1 MSDHFFVV
9 TGGPGAGK
17 TSLITELARRGFHT
31 IPESGR
37 AIIRE
42 EVARGGDALPWADRL
57 AYAER
62 MVERDL
68 RAFKDAQA
76 LSGPVIFDRGV
87 PDIVGYL
94 GLCGL
99 PVPSHVS
106 AAARAVRYYAQVFL
120 APFWEEIFT
129 QDAEHKQGRAE
140 AKATCAMMRRTYAAL
155 GYELIELPCA
165 GITERADFV
174 VERLAAAS
182 PGQR

>member
-42 EVARGGDALPWADRL
+42 EMARGGDALPWADRM

-62 MVERDL
+62 MLERDL
-68 RAFKDAQA
+68 RAYEDAQA
-76 LSGPVIFDRGV
+76 LSGPVIFDRGI

-94 GLCGL
+94 TLCGL
-99 PVPSHVS
+99 PVRPHV
-106 AAARAVRYYAQVFL
+106 AAAAKAARYNVRVLL
-120 APFWEEIFT
+120 APYWDEIFT
-129 QDAEHKQGRAE
+129 QDTERKQGQAE
-140 AKATCAMMRRTYAAL
+140 AEATCAVMRETYIAL
-155 GYELIELPCA
+155 GYEITELPRA
-165 GITERADFV
+165 DIATRADFV
-174 VERLAAAS
+174 CARLAI
-182 PGQR
+182 